1 MTKLYAGLDVSLE
14 MTSVC
19 VVDEDG
25 ALVFEAK
32 VLSEPDAIGAVLG
45 GCEGEFARVG
55 LEAGPLSQW
64 LCNGLTAG
72 GLPTICIEA
81 RHAKAAMVAMNRN
94 KNDRNDA
101 RSLAHLIRSG
111 WFKAVHVKSTE
122 SQELRTLLVSREF
135 FVNKLRDHENEI
147 RGLLRPFG
155 LKVGRVAVREFEAR
169 VRTLVDGIPMLELCM
184 EALLKGRAQMQ
195 AQLAALHAA
204 LLRVTA
210 NDELCRRFMTIPGV
224 GPVTALSF
232 KSTID
237 DPARFRRSSDVGAH
251 LGLTPRQYQSGPV
264 RRDRRARSHQPIRRR
279 LHANGPVHGRPRDA
293 DPKPAVDIAPVLG
306 RPHRQAEQ
314 PEEGKDRGCPEACG
328 SDAPNVARWYP
339 APLGSRRLT

>member
-1 MTKLYAGLDVSLE
+1 MTKLCAGLDLSLG
-14 MTSVC
+14 MTRVC

-32 VLSEPDAIGAVLG
+32 VLSEPYAIGAVLAGCG
-45 GCEGEFARVG
+45 GAIARVG

-64 LCNGLTAG
+64 LCNGLSAA

-111 WFKAVHVKSTE
+111 WFKAVHVTSTE
-122 SQELRTLLVSREF
+122 SQELRTLPVSLEF

-155 LKVGRVAVREFEAR
+155 LKVGRVAVREFEDR
-169 VRTLVDGIPMLELCM
+169 IRSLVDGIRMLELCM
-184 EALLKGRAQMQ
+184 DSLLSGRAQMRF
-195 AQLAALHAA
+195 QLAALHSA

-210 NDELCRRFMTIPGV
+210 IDELCRRFMTIPGV
-224 GPVTALSF
+224 GPVIVLSF

-237 DPARFRRSSDVGAH
+237 DPSRFRRSSDVGAH
-251 LGLTPRQYQSGPV
+251 LGLTPRRYQSGETDV
-264 RRDRRARSHQPIRRR
+264 RGTSADRTMP
-279 LHANGPVHGRPRDA
+279 
-293 DPKPAVDIAPVLG
+293 
-306 RPHRQAEQ
+306 
-314 PEEGKDRGCPEACG
+314 
-328 SDAPNVARWYP
+328 
-339 APLGSRRLT
+339 